1 METNLLE
8 LAKSYLSS
16 NVVGQISTMLGE
28 DQQDTQTALTGAL
41 PAILGGLIH
50 KSTEPGGPATITD
63 MVAEVT
69 VPNRAA
75 GEIIK
80 PEDGAISQLSS
91 LFDGNSDQKSR
102 FLSMGSG
109 IITGLFGN
117 RSDTIARAL
126 SAESGIKQTSALSVM
141 SLAGT
146 VLLGVLGKQLF
157 AEGKGQAEVSSLL
170 SSQTNYVQAAMPP
183 GLGSLLGNMPGL
195 AKPGNLGSQ
204 LADMEAGPIAS
215 PVAPVATP
223 PPADLPVAGIPAF
236 DSTHTSGSSNRW
248 LPWLLV
254 ALVVAALFYFLRGC
268 NNDHSDTRP
277 QHVTSGQPRQPI
289 FLHRLA

>member
-1 METNLLE
+1 MEMNLLE
-8 LAKSYLSS
+8 LAKGYLSS
-16 NVVGQISTMLGE
+16 DVVDQISTTLGE
-28 DQQDTQTALTGAL
+28 DQQDTQTALNGAL

-50 KSTEPGGPATITD
+50 KATEPGGQASVMD

-91 LFDGNSDQKSR
+91 LFDGNSDLKSR

-109 IITGLFGN
+109 IIASLFGN
-117 RSDTIARAL
+117 QSDAIASAL

-157 AEGKGQAEVSSLL
+157 AGGKGQAEVGSLL
-170 SSQTNYVQAAMPP
+170 SSQTNYVQAAMPS
-183 GLGSLLGNMPGL
+183 GLGSLLGNLPGM

-204 LADMEAGPIAS
+204 LADMESGPIAS
-215 PVAPVATP
+215 RVAPVAT

-268 NNDHSDTRP
+268 NNDRSDTRATTRNVEP
-277 QHVTSGQPRQPI
+277 VTTAH
-289 FLHRLA
+289 FLV